1 MKRQALRI
9 VIALALLL
17 PLQGCAA
24 VALTLLSAGAGVGA
38 SAGIDYTMNGA
49 ATRTFTAGHDQ
60 LRGAV
65 LATLRRMAITV
76 KADDSTDEGRKIVAE
91 AVDRSVEIE
100 LERLT
105 TKATRMRVVVK
116 QGFFFRDRATAGEI
130 IAKTGQIVENGT
142 KLTLTAN

>member
-1 MKRQALRI
+1 MRRQVAR
-9 VIALALLL
+9 VMIAVALLVN
-17 PLQGCAA
+17 LQGCAA
-24 VALTLLSAGAGVGA
+24 VALTLLSAGASVGG

-65 LATLRRMAITV
+65 LTTLRRMAITV
-76 KADDSTDEGRKIVAE
+76 KADASTDEGRKIVAQ
-91 AVDRSVEIE
+91 AIDRSVEIE

-116 QGFFFRDRATAGEI
+116 QGIFFRDRATAGEI

-142 KLTLTAN
+142 KITSNAN

>member
-1 MKRQALRI
+1 MKRHA
-9 VIALALLL
+9 VHVMVMVALLL

-65 LATLRRMAITV
+65 LTTLRRMAITV
-76 KADDSTDEGRKIVAE
+76 KADASTDEGRKIVAE
-91 AVDRSVEIE
+91 AIDRSVEIE

-116 QGFFFRDRATAGEI
+116 QGIFFRDRATAGEI

-142 KLTLTAN
+142 KVTRTAN

>member
-1 MKRQALRI
+1 MKRKAVRLM
-9 VIALALLL
+9 VMVALLL

-24 VALTLLSAGAGVGA
+24 VALTLLSAGASVGG

-76 KADDSTDEGRKIVAE
+76 KADNSTDEGRKIVAE
-91 AVDRSVEIE
+91 AIDRSVEIE

-116 QGFFFRDRATAGEI
+116 QGLFFRDRATAGEI

-142 KLTLTAN
+142 KVTRTAN

>member
-9 VIALALLL
+9 VITLALLL

-76 KADDSTDEGRKIVAE
+76 KADDSTEEGRKIVAE
-91 AVDRSVEIE
+91 AIDRSVEIE

-130 IAKTGQIVENGT
+130 ISKTGQIVENT
-142 KLTLTAN
+142 IKVTSNAN

>member
-1 MKRQALRI
+1 MKRQAVRVVL
-9 VIALALLL
+9 AAALLL
-17 PLQGCAA
+17 GLQGCAA
-24 VALTLLSAGAGVGA
+24 VALTLLSAGVGVGA
-38 SAGIDYTMNGA
+38 SAGIDYTVNGVA
-49 ATRTFTAGHDQ
+49 YRTFTAGHDQ

-130 IAKTGQIVENGT
+130 ITRTGQVVETGT
-142 KLTLTAN
+142 KVTRNTN

>member
-1 MKRQALRI
+1 MKRHA
-9 VIALALLL
+9 VHVMVMVALLL

-65 LATLRRMAITV
+65 LTTLRRMAITV
-76 KADDSTDEGRKIVAE
+76 KADASTDEGRKIVAE
-91 AVDRSVEIE
+91 AIDRSVEIE

-116 QGFFFRDRATAGEI
+116 QGIFFRDRATAGEI
-130 IAKTGQIVENGT
+130 IAKTGQIVDNST
-142 KLTLTAN
+142 KVTRKAN